1 MGAETMKPR
10 IELDK
15 TTNVAFFDVE
25 EAAQDAVIRVESVSD
40 VLGLKCEVLVRVD
53 IKNKIVLG
61 LVIEDFR
68 AFKREVRMK
77 YLAWRVEKLI
87 DLLICRVKSGF
98 NFESASNDGRLLTAT
113 R

>member
-1 MGAETMKPR
+1 MKPH
-10 IELDK
+10 IETDK
-15 TTNVAFFDVE
+15 ATNVAYFDVE
-25 EAAQDAVIRVESVSD
+25 EAPEDAVIRVKSASD

-68 AFKREVRMK
+68 AFKREIRMK

-98 NFESASNDGRLLTAT
+98 NFDPSTNDSHLLAAAH
-113 R
+113 

>member
-1 MGAETMKPR
+1 MKPR

-15 TTNVAFFDVE
+15 TTNVAYFDVE
-25 EAAQDAVIRVESVSD
+25 EAAEDAVIRVESASD

-53 IKNKIVLG
+53 VKNKKVLG
-61 LVIEDFR
+61 VVIEDFR
-68 AFKREVRMK
+68 AFKREIRIK

-87 DLLICRVKSGF
+87 DLLICRVTSCFK
-98 NFESASNDGRLLTAT
+98 FETSTNDGHLLAAA